1 MSKVVDE
8 RVVEMKFDNKNFE
21 SNVKTSMST
30 LERLKNAL
38 KFKGG
43 SNGLDNIGKS
53 VKKVDM
59 SGLSNGIETVNAKFS
74 ALQVVGMTALSNITS
89 AAMHAG
95 TNIVKSLA
103 IDPVMSGFREY
114 ELQMNSIQTI
124 LANTK
129 SKGTTMAD
137 VTAALDELNKYAD
150 LTIYNFSE
158 MTKNIGT
165 FTAAGVDLDTA
176 VGAIKGIA
184 NLGAMSSSTS
194 AQVSSAMYQLS
205 QALATG
211 RVSLMDWNS
220 VVNAGMGGEQFQ
232 NALKRTAKHFGT
244 DVDAMIEKYGSFR
257 DSLTQGGW
265 LTAEILNETLNQ
277 IGGAYDDVALKA
289 QGWSDAEIAAILDLA
304 DTATEAAT
312 EVKTFSQLWTTLAE
326 AAGSGWA
333 KTWQLIFGD
342 FEQAKGFFSDLHK
355 MLEPIV
361 TGPIDAMNSV
371 IEGAMGGGGSRW
383 NEFTAQLDKAG
394 VSVDAFQKKLSEV
407 ASAKGISLDELIT
420 QYGSLEAAIG
430 SGKISTDMISQALDQ
445 LSSSTDNASASMKE
459 LADWQ
464 KVVDE
469 VWRGDYGNIDTGRME
484 RLAAAGWEYAEVQK
498 LVNKTVDGHR
508 LTLEDLNEAQI
519 KSMGYTEE
527 QAKALATLAEEAK
540 KSGGDINT
548 LIDDLV
554 SPKRSGRELFLEG
567 LKNSLIAILTPL
579 QQVAAAFGDVFG
591 MNSDQLYGLI
601 EGFNEFSK
609 SIIISGDDVENLR
622 NTFKGL
628 FSIIHIVS
636 TGFGKTLVFAIKA
649 VNKILEPF
657 GTNILEVTGALGDAL
672 YQLDKWI
679 TSGDVIEDA
688 LTGIG
693 DAISWLIT
701 PLKEFWDTLFPSGED
716 ETGIFDPLIQ
726 QFDNLK
732 SYIETFQGLS
742 ISEVLNKFW
751 SDVQDAFN
759 KLRNL
764 KWEDV
769 LKVLRTFG
777 ENVRTAFSN
786 VVKNMKEV
794 GPDIIEGLQNGLKDG
809 VEGVF
814 EFMKEIGEKIIEAI
828 KAVLGI
834 HSPSTVMFEIGQNIV
849 QGLINGI
856 KSLIGGIGDLF
867 SGVADDITAALSG
880 IDWGVVAAAV
890 AAAGIFVIFYKLTDA
905 MQGFAS
911 AAKNVTAPMAGA
923 GKVLSSISSAIDTF
937 TGNVT
942 SGTKFQNFANAIK
955 TLAMAVGI
963 LAVSVAVIAGI
974 ETGNLIKAVTVI
986 AVLAGVIAALSAA
999 VSKFSEG
1006 KNAFETVQIN
1016 TLLLSI
1022 AGSFLMISVATKI
1035 ISGVDARGFAKA
1047 IAILAVLGG
1056 VAAGLAAVS
1065 KFSNNIDGAAVL
1077 LGKIGVA
1084 FLLLGVASRIIG
1096 GISDEGLAKASYMI
1110 SAFAAVTMGLVAV
1123 TSIAGPNADKAA
1135 TFLSK
1140 IGGAFLLLGVTAR
1153 LLGGISD
1160 EGLVKASY
1168 MISEF
1173 AFVVGALI
1181 TVTQIAGNN
1190 ADRAA
1195 AFIGKIGVAFALLA
1209 VTARLLGGMSVD
1221 EMKKAGV
1228 AIAAFV
1234 GIVSALVAATRLA
1247 PEKEIAK
1254 ISGTIL
1260 AMAGAIGILAVVATL
1275 LGTVNTKTLAKGTV
1289 AVAALG
1295 AIVAG
1300 MAQATRGMPRDAQ
1313 KTFIGISIAIA
1324 ALAAS
1329 LAVLSFLDTGKLL
1342 GASVA
1347 LGAVIGMFAL
1357 LTKATTGLR
1366 GGKGGSLVPI
1376 IAMVAM
1382 LVTVAGSLYALSQL
1396 PIDSLAG
1403 SAASISA
1410 LLLALSVSVKL
1421 MSGVGKM
1428 SAGAV
1433 ASMAIMIGVMT
1444 ALAGFLMLLQTMDVQ
1459 ASLPNVLA
1467 LSTLLIA
1474 MSTACL
1480 ILGQIK
1486 SMDAGA
1492 VGAMAVMAAV
1502 VAILAQVLV
1511 RINGLDPVGSI
1522 ANVTA
1527 LSILLNAMA
1536 SACLILGQIKS
1547 VSATAVG
1554 SIAMLTV
1561 IALGL
1566 TEVLQALNGV
1576 NPQAS
1581 IPNVVALSVLLN
1593 AMAAAC
1599 VILGQIKSVSVTA
1612 VGTMAVLTAI
1622 VAALAGVLQSVN
1634 GLNPS
1639 ASIPNVTALSI
1650 LLGALTGVTL
1660 ILSKANINVA
1670 AALQGALGFVAVVGT
1685 LGLVFG
1691 AIGGIV
1697 NALGA
1702 SDEVLSALDTAGE
1715 ILGKIGNAI
1724 GELVGGLI
1732 GGALEGVTDALPA
1745 VGENL
1750 AAFME
1755 NAQPFFD
1762 AVSNLDP
1769 TSAQSLGMLATA
1781 LAGFVGGGI
1790 LEDISSFITGGSSFD
1805 ALADLGDALCDFNDA
1820 VAGVNGPQVMIAAM
1834 ALQTLAS
1841 AMSDIPNSGGLLGD
1855 LLGGKDYTGF
1865 STGMASL
1872 GLGLSMFDIST
1883 STVNTDGIKL
1893 KAEALGSLI
1902 TAMSNIPNSGGLLQ
1916 DLLGGKDYPNFA
1928 DGMASLG
1935 KGLASFNTNTP
1946 DISPDTIGPKTE
1958 ALRSLIAVM
1967 SEIPPS
1973 GGFLQGLLGDQDYSN
1988 FATGLASIG
1997 TGLSDFNSNSG
2008 EIDASTMS
2016 QKTQALKALIET
2028 LAKIPAEGGL
2038 LDKMFGGGEGINYQ
2052 AFANGLTSIGDA
2064 LKSYSDKV
2072 PEDLSKINSANT
2084 AVKTVIN
2091 FLKNNADA
2099 SEEIAD
2105 GIINIKK
2112 IPEVG
2117 SAISQ
2122 YATNLGNVDT
2132 GKVASTANSVKTIVQ
2147 TIEDMADMDTSGI
2160 ATFKSAI
2167 EELSTVSFDR
2177 IVENFSTAASK
2188 MVNVGLQMMQNLASG
2203 IQQGIG
2209 VATSAILLILVAIAK
2224 EISST
2229 YDDFE
2234 QAGTKIGKSIA
2245 DGLDDSSSSITGSIR
2260 SVMNAAV
2267 SSLSGYYR
2275 RFYSQGASIS
2285 SGLAAGIRSGL
2296 SSARAAADELA
2307 RVAARASASRLEIN
2321 SPSKV
2326 FRRQGLSI
2334 GEGLVQGIQRSESVT
2349 RNASNKLASSSISI
2363 VSDAVKR
2370 IQEAFDSDMD
2380 VNPVITPVIDLSN
2393 VQNGVSG
2400 ISALMSA
2407 AVPSDLLAEVGMI
2420 NGAMN
2425 QRNRT
2430 IATFDDVVYSIDRLR
2445 RDMQDLP
2452 RNTYSVG
2459 GITYD
2464 DGTAIAN
2471 AVESLI
2477 RATRIERRM

>member
-8 RVVEMKFDNKNFE
+8 RVVEMRFDNKNFE

-95 TNIVKSLA
+95 SNIIKSLA

-165 FTAAGVDLDTA
+165 FTAAGVDLNTA

-257 DSLTQGGW
+257 ESLTQGGW

-277 IGGAYDDVALKA
+277 IGGAYDEAALKA

-304 DTATEAAT
+304 DTATKAAT

-394 VSVDAFQKKLSEV
+394 VSVDTFQKKLSEV

-430 SGKISTDMISQALDQ
+430 SGKISTDMISQTLDQ

-508 LTLEDLNEAQI
+508 LTLEDLSEAQI

-609 SIIISGDDVENLR
+609 SIIISGDDAENLR
-622 NTFKGL
+622 KTFKGL

-672 YQLDKWI
+672 YQLDQWS

-693 DAISWLIT
+693 DAISWLIA
-701 PLKEFWDTLFPSGED
+701 PLKDFWDTLFPSGED

-742 ISEVLNKFW
+742 ISEVLSKFW
-751 SDVQDAFN
+751 SDVQDVFN

-769 LKVLRTFG
+769 LNVLRTFG
-777 ENVRTAFSN
+777 NNVRTAFSN
-786 VVKNMKEV
+786 VVNNMKEV
-794 GPDIIEGLQNGLKDG
+794 GPDIISGLQNGLKDG
-809 VEGVF
+809 VEDVF

-834 HSPSTVMFEIGQNIV
+834 QSPSTVMFEIGQNIV

-856 KSLIGGIGDLF
+856 KSLIGGVGDLF
-867 SGVADDITAALSG
+867 SGVAADITAALNG
-880 IDWGVVAAAV
+880 IDWGAVAAAV

-905 MQGFAS
+905 MQGFAT

-937 TGNVT
+937 TGNVA
-942 SGTKFQNFANAIK
+942 SGTKFQNFANAVK
-955 TLAMAVGI
+955 TLATAVAI
-963 LAVSVAVIAGI
+963 LAASVAVIAGI
-974 ETGNLIKAVTVI
+974 ETGNLVKAVAVI
-986 AVLAGVIAALSAA
+986 AVLAGVIAGLSAA

-1035 ISGVDARGFAKA
+1035 ISGVDAGGLAKA
-1047 IAILAVLGG
+1047 ITILAILGG

-1065 KFSNNIDGAAVL
+1065 KFSNRIDGAAAL
-1077 LGKIGVA
+1077 LSKLGVA
-1084 FLLLGVASRIIG
+1084 FLLLGVAARIIG

-1135 TFLSK
+1135 AFLSK

-1181 TVTQIAGNN
+1181 TVTSIAGNN
-1190 ADRAA
+1190 ADKAA
-1195 AFIGKIGVAFALLA
+1195 VFIGKIGVAFALLA

-1234 GIVSALVAATRLA
+1234 GIVGALVAVTRLA

-1275 LGTVNTKTLAKGTV
+1275 LGNVNTKTLAKGTV

-1300 MAQATRGMPRDAQ
+1300 MAQATRGMPRDAL

-1329 LAVLSFLDTGKLL
+1329 LAVLSFIDTGKLI

-1347 LGAVIGMFAL
+1347 LSAVIGMFAL

-1396 PIDSLAG
+1396 PIESLAG
-1403 SAASISA
+1403 SAASLSA
-1410 LLLALSVSVKL
+1410 LLVALSVAVKL

-1433 ASMAIMIGVMT
+1433 GSMVIMMGVMT
-1444 ALAGFLMLLQTMDVQ
+1444 ALAHFLVLLQSMDVQ

-1480 ILGQIK
+1480 ILGQVK

-1502 VAILAQVLV
+1502 VSILAQVLAQ
-1511 RINGLDPVGSI
+1511 INGLDPVGSI

-1554 SIAMLTV
+1554 SIAMLSV

-1566 TEVLQALNGV
+1566 T
-1576 NPQAS
+1576 
-1581 IPNVVALSVLLN
+1581 
-1593 AMAAAC
+1593 
-1599 VILGQIKSVSVTA
+1599 T
-1612 VGTMAVLTAI
+1612 
-1622 VAALAGVLQSVN
+1622 VLQSIN

-1660 ILSKANINVA
+1660 ILSKANINAA

-1685 LGLVFG
+1685 LGLVFS

-1702 SDEVLSALDTAGE
+1702 SDAVLAALDTAGE

-1724 GELVGGLI
+1724 GELVGGLV

-1755 NAQPFFD
+1755 NAQPFFE

-1769 TSAQSLGMLATA
+1769 ASAQALQQLATA
-1781 LAGFVGGGI
+1781 MATFIGGDL
-1790 LEDISSFITGGSSFD
+1790 LESLISFIPGGADFSGLEKMGEGLAAFD
-1805 ALADLGDALCDFNDA
+1805 EAIGDVNPER
-1820 VAGVNGPQVMIAAM
+1820 VSAGAAAM
-1834 ALQTLAS
+1834 KTLAEALS
-1841 AMSDIPNSGGLLGD
+1841 LVPNSGGMLGDLMGGKDYSGFATGMQSIGDALAYFDTATANVNADTISTKTAALKTLMEAVSSVPNTGGLIGD
-1855 LLGGKDYTGF
+1855 LLGNKDYSGFATGMQSIGEALANF
-1865 STGMASL
+1865 STSVGEVQVENLTPKIDA
-1872 GLGLSMFDIST
+1872 
-1883 STVNTDGIKL
+1883 L
-1893 KAEALGSLI
+1893 KQLI
-1902 TAMSNIPNSGGLLQ
+1902 TALSEIEPSGGMLSGLFGNTNYENFAYGMEDIGAALAAFSTSVAEVNVEDLSPKIEAVKTLITALSEIEPGGGLLSG
-1916 DLLGGKDYPNFA
+1916 LFGG
-1928 DGMASLG
+1928 
-1935 KGLASFNTNTP
+1935 
-1946 DISPDTIGPKTE
+1946 DT
-1958 ALRSLIAVM
+1958 
-1967 SEIPPS
+1967 
-1973 GGFLQGLLGDQDYSN
+1973 DYSN
-1988 FATGLASIG
+1988 FA
-1997 TGLSDFNSNSG
+1997 
-2008 EIDASTMS
+2008 
-2016 QKTQALKALIET
+2016 K
-2028 LAKIPAEGGL
+2028 
-2038 LDKMFGGGEGINYQ
+2038 
-2052 AFANGLTSIGDA
+2052 GLTSIGNG
-2064 LKSYSDKV
+2064 LKDFSEAV
-2072 PEDLSKINSANT
+2072 PDDLSKVTSATT
-2084 AVKTVIN
+2084 AIKTLVN
-2091 FLKNNADA
+2091 FLKQNAEA
-2099 SEEIAD
+2099 SGNISEGVEA
-2105 GIINIKK
+2105 IKK
-2112 IPEVG
+2112 ISGVG
-2117 SAISQ
+2117 TALKEFDSNMGDVDSGKLSQSA
-2122 YATNLGNVDT
+2122 
-2132 GKVASTANSVKTIVQ
+2132 TAIRTLVTA
-2147 TIEDMADMDTSGI
+2147 IENMAGMDTSGV

-2167 EELSTVSFDR
+2167 EQLSTITLDEL
-2177 IVENFSTAASK
+2177 ITNFQNGASQLLDVGRQ
-2188 MVNVGLQMMQNLASG
+2188 MVTNLGVGM
-2203 IQQGIG
+2203 QQGISS
-2209 VATSAILLILVAIAK
+2209 VTTAALLVLVAIAK
-2224 EISST
+2224 EISNT
-2229 YDDFE
+2229 YDDFAS
-2234 QAGTKIGKSIA
+2234 AGEKIVDNLANGIKRSASTIN
-2245 DGLDDSSSSITGSIR
+2245 SSIR
-2260 SVMNAAV
+2260 SALNTGLNAARSY
-2267 SSLSGYYR
+2267 SSS
-2275 RFYSQGASIS
+2275 FYSAGASIGN
-2285 SGLAAGIRSGL
+2285 GLASGIRSKV
-2296 SSARAAADELA
+2296 SSVRAAAADLA
-2307 RVAARASASRLEIN
+2307 AAADRASAARLRIN

-2326 FRRQGLSI
+2326 FISQGHSI
-2334 GEGLVQGIQRSESVT
+2334 GEGLIKGIEDSRFSTRRSTGE
-2349 RNASNKLASSSISI
+2349 LADTAIRGFSAAIS
-2363 VSDAVKR
+2363 R
-2370 IQEAFDSDMD
+2370 INNELLDDLD
-2380 VNPVITPVIDLSN
+2380 TNPVITPVLNLDDI
-2393 VQNGVSG
+2393 QNGVRG
-2400 ISALMSA
+2400 INTLLGD
-2407 AVPSDLLAEVGMI
+2407 AVPVSLLGTIDSISRGM
-2420 NGAMN
+2420 NTRN
-2425 QRNRT
+2425 QNT
-2430 IATFDDVVYSIDRLR
+2430 STFDDVVYSIDRLR
-2445 RDMQDLP
+2445 RDLADLP
-2452 RNTYSVG
+2452 RNIYSVG
-2459 GITYD
+2459 EITYD
-2464 DGTAIAN
+2464 DGTTIAN

-2477 RATRIERRM
+2477 RATRIERRS

>member
-8 RVVEMKFDNKNFE
+8 RVVEMRFDNKNFE

-95 TNIVKSLA
+95 SNIIKSLA

-165 FTAAGVDLDTA
+165 FTAAGVDLNTA

-257 DSLTQGGW
+257 ESLTQGGW

-277 IGGAYDDVALKA
+277 IGGAYDEAALKA

-304 DTATEAAT
+304 DTATKAAT

-394 VSVDAFQKKLSEV
+394 VSVDTFQKKLSEV

-430 SGKISTDMISQALDQ
+430 SGKISTDMISQTLDQ

-508 LTLEDLNEAQI
+508 LTLEDLSEAQI

-609 SIIISGDDVENLR
+609 SIIISGDDAENLR
-622 NTFKGL
+622 KTFKGL

-672 YQLDKWI
+672 YQLDQWS

-693 DAISWLIT
+693 DAISWLIA
-701 PLKEFWDTLFPSGED
+701 PLKDFWDTLFPSGED

-742 ISEVLNKFW
+742 ISEVLSKFW
-751 SDVQDAFN
+751 SDVQDVFN

-769 LKVLRTFG
+769 LNVLRTFG
-777 ENVRTAFSN
+777 NNVRTAFSN
-786 VVKNMKEV
+786 VVNNMKEV
-794 GPDIIEGLQNGLKDG
+794 GPDIISGLQNGLKDG
-809 VEGVF
+809 VEDVF

-834 HSPSTVMFEIGQNIV
+834 QSPSTVMFEIGQNIV

-856 KSLIGGIGDLF
+856 KSLIGGVGDLF
-867 SGVADDITAALSG
+867 SGVAADITAALNG
-880 IDWGVVAAAV
+880 IDWGAVAAAV

-905 MQGFAS
+905 MQGFAT

-937 TGNVT
+937 TGNVA
-942 SGTKFQNFANAIK
+942 SGTKFQNFANAVK
-955 TLAMAVGI
+955 TLATAVAI
-963 LAVSVAVIAGI
+963 LAASVAVIAGI
-974 ETGNLIKAVTVI
+974 ETGNLVKAVAVI
-986 AVLAGVIAALSAA
+986 AVLAGVIAGLSAA

-1035 ISGVDARGFAKA
+1035 ISGVDAGGLAKA
-1047 IAILAVLGG
+1047 ITILAILGG

-1065 KFSNNIDGAAVL
+1065 KFSNRIDGAAAL
-1077 LGKIGVA
+1077 LSKLGVA
-1084 FLLLGVASRIIG
+1084 FLLLGVAARIIG

-1123 TSIAGPNADKAA
+1123 TSSAGPHADSAA
-1135 TFLSK
+1135 AFLSVDR
-1140 IGGAFLLLGVTAR
+1140 GAFLLLGVTAR

-1181 TVTQIAGNN
+1181 TVTSIAGNN
-1190 ADRAA
+1190 ADKAA
-1195 AFIGKIGVAFALLA
+1195 VFIGKIGVAFALLA

-1234 GIVSALVAATRLA
+1234 GIVGALVAVTRLA

-1275 LGTVNTKTLAKGTV
+1275 LGNVNTKTLAKGTV

-1300 MAQATRGMPRDAQ
+1300 MAQATRGMPRDAL

-1329 LAVLSFLDTGKLL
+1329 LAVLSFIDTGKLI

-1347 LGAVIGMFAL
+1347 LSAVIGMFAL

-1396 PIDSLAG
+1396 PIESLAG
-1403 SAASISA
+1403 SAASLSA
-1410 LLLALSVSVKL
+1410 LLVALSVAVKL

-1433 ASMAIMIGVMT
+1433 GSMVIMMGVMT
-1444 ALAGFLMLLQTMDVQ
+1444 ALAHFLVLLQSMDVQ

-1480 ILGQIK
+1480 ILGQVK

-1502 VAILAQVLV
+1502 VSILAQVLAQ
-1511 RINGLDPVGSI
+1511 INGLDPVGSI

-1554 SIAMLTV
+1554 SIAMLSV

-1566 TEVLQALNGV
+1566 T
-1576 NPQAS
+1576 
-1581 IPNVVALSVLLN
+1581 
-1593 AMAAAC
+1593 
-1599 VILGQIKSVSVTA
+1599 T
-1612 VGTMAVLTAI
+1612 
-1622 VAALAGVLQSVN
+1622 VLQSIN

-1660 ILSKANINVA
+1660 ILSKANINAA

-1685 LGLVFG
+1685 LGLVFS

-1702 SDEVLSALDTAGE
+1702 SDAVLAALDTAGE

-1724 GELVGGLI
+1724 GELVGGLV

-1755 NAQPFFD
+1755 NAQPFFE

-1769 TSAQSLGMLATA
+1769 ASAQALQQLATA
-1781 LAGFVGGGI
+1781 MATFIGGDL
-1790 LEDISSFITGGSSFD
+1790 LESLISFIPGGADFSGLEKMGEGLAAFD
-1805 ALADLGDALCDFNDA
+1805 EAIGDVNPER
-1820 VAGVNGPQVMIAAM
+1820 VSAGAAAM
-1834 ALQTLAS
+1834 KTLAEALS
-1841 AMSDIPNSGGLLGD
+1841 LVPNSGGMLGDLMGGKDYSGFATGMQSIGDALAYFDTATANVNADTISTKTAALKTLMEAVSSVPNTGGLIGD
-1855 LLGGKDYTGF
+1855 LLGNKDYSGFATGMQSIGEALANF
-1865 STGMASL
+1865 STSVGEVQVENLTPKIDA
-1872 GLGLSMFDIST
+1872 
-1883 STVNTDGIKL
+1883 L
-1893 KAEALGSLI
+1893 KQLI
-1902 TAMSNIPNSGGLLQ
+1902 TALSEIEPSGGMLSGLFGNTNYENFAYGMEDIGAALAAFSTSVAEVNVEDLSPKIEAVKTLITALSEIEPGGGLLSG
-1916 DLLGGKDYPNFA
+1916 LFGG
-1928 DGMASLG
+1928 
-1935 KGLASFNTNTP
+1935 
-1946 DISPDTIGPKTE
+1946 DT
-1958 ALRSLIAVM
+1958 
-1967 SEIPPS
+1967 
-1973 GGFLQGLLGDQDYSN
+1973 DYSN
-1988 FATGLASIG
+1988 FA
-1997 TGLSDFNSNSG
+1997 
-2008 EIDASTMS
+2008 
-2016 QKTQALKALIET
+2016 K
-2028 LAKIPAEGGL
+2028 
-2038 LDKMFGGGEGINYQ
+2038 
-2052 AFANGLTSIGDA
+2052 GLTSIGNG
-2064 LKSYSDKV
+2064 LKDFSEAV
-2072 PEDLSKINSANT
+2072 PDDLSKVTSATT
-2084 AVKTVIN
+2084 AIKTLVN
-2091 FLKNNADA
+2091 FLKQNAEA
-2099 SEEIAD
+2099 SGNISEGVEA
-2105 GIINIKK
+2105 IKK
-2112 IPEVG
+2112 ISGVG
-2117 SAISQ
+2117 TALKEFDSNMGDVDSGKLSQSA
-2122 YATNLGNVDT
+2122 
-2132 GKVASTANSVKTIVQ
+2132 TAIRTLVTA
-2147 TIEDMADMDTSGI
+2147 IENMAGMDTSGV

-2167 EELSTVSFDR
+2167 EQLSTITLDEL
-2177 IVENFSTAASK
+2177 ITNFQNGASQLLDVGRQ
-2188 MVNVGLQMMQNLASG
+2188 MVTNLGVGM
-2203 IQQGIG
+2203 QQGISS
-2209 VATSAILLILVAIAK
+2209 VTTAALLVLVAIAK
-2224 EISST
+2224 EISNT
-2229 YDDFE
+2229 YDDFAS
-2234 QAGTKIGKSIA
+2234 AGEKIVDNLANGIKRSASTIN
-2245 DGLDDSSSSITGSIR
+2245 SSIR
-2260 SVMNAAV
+2260 SALNTGLNAARSY
-2267 SSLSGYYR
+2267 SSS
-2275 RFYSQGASIS
+2275 FYSAGASIGN
-2285 SGLAAGIRSGL
+2285 GLASGIRSKV
-2296 SSARAAADELA
+2296 SSVRAAAADLA
-2307 RVAARASASRLEIN
+2307 AAADRASAARLRIN

-2326 FRRQGLSI
+2326 FISQGHSI
-2334 GEGLVQGIQRSESVT
+2334 GEGLIKGIEDSRFSTRRSTGE
-2349 RNASNKLASSSISI
+2349 LADTAIRGFSAAIS
-2363 VSDAVKR
+2363 R
-2370 IQEAFDSDMD
+2370 INNELLDDLD
-2380 VNPVITPVIDLSN
+2380 TNPVITPVLNLDDI
-2393 VQNGVSG
+2393 QNGVRG
-2400 ISALMSA
+2400 INTLLGD
-2407 AVPSDLLAEVGMI
+2407 AVPVSLLGTIDSISRGM
-2420 NGAMN
+2420 NTRN
-2425 QRNRT
+2425 QNT
-2430 IATFDDVVYSIDRLR
+2430 STFDDVVYSIDRLR
-2445 RDMQDLP
+2445 RDLADLP
-2452 RNTYSVG
+2452 RNIYSVG
-2459 GITYD
+2459 EITYD
-2464 DGTAIAN
+2464 DGTTIAN

-2477 RATRIERRM
+2477 RATRIERRS

>member
-8 RVVEMKFDNKNFE
+8 RVVEMRFDNKNFE
-21 SNVKTSMST
+21 SNVKASMST

-95 TNIVKSLA
+95 TNIIKSLA

-257 DSLTQGGW
+257 ESLTQGGW

-277 IGGAYDDVALKA
+277 IGGAYDEAALKA

-304 DTATEAAT
+304 DTATKAAT

-394 VSVDAFQKKLSEV
+394 VSVDTFQKKLSEV

-508 LTLEDLNEAQI
+508 LTLEDLSEAQI

-527 QAKALATLAEEAK
+527 QAKVLATLAEEAK

-609 SIIISGDDVENLR
+609 SIIISGDDAENLR
-622 NTFKGL
+622 KTFKGL

-672 YQLDKWI
+672 YQLDQWI

-701 PLKEFWDTLFPSGED
+701 PLKDFWDTLFPSGED

-742 ISEVLNKFW
+742 ISEVLSKFW
-751 SDVQDAFN
+751 SDVQDVFN

-769 LKVLRTFG
+769 LNVLRTFG
-777 ENVRTAFSN
+777 NNVRTAFSN
-786 VVKNMKEV
+786 VVNNMKEV
-794 GPDIIEGLQNGLKDG
+794 GPDIISGLQNGLKDG
-809 VEGVF
+809 VEDVF

-834 HSPSTVMFEIGQNIV
+834 QSPSTVMFEIGQNIV

-856 KSLIGGIGDLF
+856 KSLIGGVGDLF
-867 SGVADDITAALSG
+867 SGVAADITAALSG
-880 IDWGVVAAAV
+880 IDWGAVAAVV

-905 MQGFAS
+905 MQGFAT

-937 TGNVT
+937 TGNVA
-942 SGTKFQNFANAIK
+942 SGTKFQNFANGVK
-955 TLAMAVGI
+955 TLATAVAI
-963 LAVSVAVIAGI
+963 LAAAVAVIAGI
-974 ETGNLIKAVTVI
+974 ETGNLIKAVAVI
-986 AVLAGVIAALSAA
+986 AVLAGVIAGLSAA

-1035 ISGVDARGFAKA
+1035 ISGVDARGLAKA
-1047 IAILAVLGG
+1047 ITILAILGG

-1065 KFSNNIDGAAVL
+1065 KFSNRIDGAAAL
-1077 LGKIGVA
+1077 LSKLGVA
-1084 FLLLGVASRIIG
+1084 FLLLGVAARIIG

-1135 TFLSK
+1135 AFLSK

-1181 TVTQIAGNN
+1181 TVTSIAGNN
-1190 ADRAA
+1190 ADKAA
-1195 AFIGKIGVAFALLA
+1195 VFIGKIGVAFALLA

-1234 GIVSALVAATRLA
+1234 GIVGALVAVTRLA

-1275 LGTVNTKTLAKGTV
+1275 LGNVNTKTLAKGTV

-1300 MAQATRGMPRDAQ
+1300 MAQATRGMPRDAL

-1329 LAVLSFLDTGKLL
+1329 LAVLSFIDTGKLI

-1347 LGAVIGMFAL
+1347 LSAVIGMFAL

-1511 RINGLDPVGSI
+1511 QINGLDPVGSI

-1554 SIAMLTV
+1554 SIAMLSV

-1685 LGLVFG
+1685 LGLVFS

-1702 SDEVLSALDTAGE
+1702 SDATLAALDTAGE

-1724 GELVGGLI
+1724 GELVGGLV

-1769 TSAQSLGMLATA
+1769 TSAQALQQLATA
-1781 LAGFVGGGI
+1781 MATFIGGDL
-1790 LEDISSFITGGSSFD
+1790 LESLISFIPGGADFSGLEKMGEGLAAFD
-1805 ALADLGDALCDFNDA
+1805 EAIGDVDPARVSAGAAAMKALAEALSL
-1820 VAGVNGPQVMIAAM
+1820 V
-1834 ALQTLAS
+1834 
-1841 AMSDIPNSGGLLGD
+1841 PNSGGMLGD
-1855 LLGGKDYTGF
+1855 LMGGKDYSGF
-1865 STGMASL
+1865 ATGMQSIGDAL
-1872 GLGLSMFDIST
+1872 AYFDTATANVNADTIST
-1883 STVNTDGIKL
+1883 KTAALRTLMEAVSSVPNT
-1893 KAEALGSLI
+1893 
-1902 TAMSNIPNSGGLLQ
+1902 GGLIG
-1916 DLLGGKDYPNFA
+1916 DLMGGKDYSGFA
-1928 DGMASLG
+1928 EGMKA
-1935 KGLASFNTNTP
+1935 
-1946 DISPDTIGPKTE
+1946 IGE
-1958 ALRSLIAVM
+1958 ALANFSTSVGDVNVENLTPKIDALKQLITAL
-1967 SEIPPS
+1967 SEIEPS
-1973 GGFLQGLLGDQDYSN
+1973 GGMLSGLFGDTNYEN
-1988 FATGLASIG
+1988 FASGVQDIGAALAAFSMSVADIAVED
-1997 TGLSDFNSNSG
+1997 LSPKI
-2008 EIDASTMS
+2008 E
-2016 QKTQALKALIET
+2016 ALKTLITALSEIE
-2028 LAKIPAEGGL
+2028 PGGGL
-2038 LDKMFGGGEGINYQ
+2038 LSGLFGGDTDYGN
-2052 AFANGLTSIGDA
+2052 FSKGLTSIGNG
-2064 LKSYSDKV
+2064 LKDFSEAV
-2072 PEDLSKINSANT
+2072 PDDLSKVTSATT
-2084 AVKTVIN
+2084 AIKTLVN
-2091 FLKNNADA
+2091 FLKQNAEA
-2099 SEEIAD
+2099 SGNISEGVEA
-2105 GIINIKK
+2105 IKK
-2112 IPEVG
+2112 ISGVG
-2117 SAISQ
+2117 TALKEFDSNMGDVDSGKLSQSASAIR
-2122 YATNLGNVDT
+2122 TLV
-2132 GKVASTANSVKTIVQ
+2132 TA
-2147 TIEDMADMDTSGI
+2147 IEDMAGMDTSGV

-2167 EELSTVSFDR
+2167 KQLSTITLDEL
-2177 IVENFSTAASK
+2177 IANFQNGASQLL
-2188 MVNVGLQMMQNLASG
+2188 NVGRQMITNLG
-2203 IQQGIG
+2203 TGMQQGISS
-2209 VATSAILLILVAIAK
+2209 VTTAALLVLVAIAK
-2224 EISST
+2224 EISNT
-2229 YDDFE
+2229 YDDFAS
-2234 QAGTKIGKSIA
+2234 AGEKIVDNLANGIKRSASTIN
-2245 DGLDDSSSSITGSIR
+2245 SSIR
-2260 SVMNAAV
+2260 SALNTGLNAARSY
-2267 SSLSGYYR
+2267 SSS
-2275 RFYSQGASIS
+2275 FYSAGASIGN
-2285 SGLAAGIRSGL
+2285 GLASGIRSRV
-2296 SSARAAADELA
+2296 SSVRAAAADLA
-2307 RVAARASASRLEIN
+2307 AAADRASAARLRIN

-2326 FRRQGLSI
+2326 FISQGHSI
-2334 GEGLVQGIQRSESVT
+2334 GEGLIKGIEDSRFSTRRSTGE
-2349 RNASNKLASSSISI
+2349 LADTAIRGFSAAIS
-2363 VSDAVKR
+2363 R
-2370 IQEAFDSDMD
+2370 INDELLGDLDT
-2380 VNPVITPVIDLSN
+2380 NPVITPVLNLDDI
-2393 VQNGVSG
+2393 QNGVQG
-2400 ISALMSA
+2400 INTLLDA
-2407 AVPSDLLAEVGMI
+2407 AVPVSLLGTIGSISRGM
-2420 NGAMN
+2420 NARN
-2425 QRNRT
+2425 QNT
-2430 IATFDDVVYSIDRLR
+2430 STFDDVVYSIDRLR
-2445 RDMQDLP
+2445 RDLADLP
-2452 RNTYSVG
+2452 RNIYSVG
-2459 GITYD
+2459 EITYD
-2464 DGTAIAN
+2464 DGTTIAN

-2477 RATRIERRM
+2477 RATRIERRS